1 MNKIIFIF
9 LLSIIACSFPVENN
23 LQLEDFLKAFDYS
36 MIEEIWDKIKIYVHK
51 VVNFLKQIGLY
62 DPIINIIQKYGRA
75 YGMEYCTSF
84 KIPERICKDIID
96 ILLKVIQ

>member
-1 MNKIIFIF
+1 MKQFLFIF
-9 LLSIIACSFPVENN
+9 LFSIIACSFPIENKA
-23 LQLEDFLKAFDYS
+23 QLEDFLQAFDFS
-36 MIEEIWDKIKIYVHK
+36 MIEKKWDKIKIYVHK

-75 YGMEYCTSF
+75 YGMQYCTSF
-84 KIPERICKDIID
+84 KIPEGICKDIID